1 MSPFMDLDD
10 ALVYQPPLIS
20 PRSVLF
26 SLPSSG
32 VGTPHQE
39 SLLSLLVRTSR
50 AHGVS
55 PRLLIKEVLGSA
67 DIAISKLGY
76 SGFFRVNA
84 GTINGLGRYADM
96 FVSATEKLTTHQNLR
111 HLTLLPWQGLFPYN
125 GQGLLARHPR
135 WCPACLHQQHIL
147 GEDVIFLLRW
157 HIEVSRSCTEHMCRL
172 EDHCPYCGKTQPY
185 IPRFPNMS
193 ICDHCHQSLAG
204 IRPREEISQ
213 FQLWVDDAIGD
224 MLTRQADSKFAPSA
238 DQFRDFV
245 RERVR
250 SMAEGNRAVFCRAVG
265 FNDMGLTGWLTKGER
280 PSPSHFLALCY
291 GVNVMPTEMFA
302 ESPIPAIDAGFRLL
316 LGKLKERK
324 IRPLPS
330 PQRRKE
336 LEDSLNAHLIADESQ
351 SVQMIASNLGVS
363 QNCLRYWFPEL
374 CSQLSKQHKA
384 AIKMRSGKHQLQ
396 QSRRVEEVVKI
407 IRAEGRYPSQRQVD
421 YVLNKE
427 GMSLAQPHLLRA
439 YIKAHE
445 NL

>member
-1 MSPFMDLDD
+1 MSLDD

-26 SLPSSG
+26 SLPPSG

-67 DIAISKLGY
+67 DVAISKLGY

-96 FVSATEKLTTHQNLR
+96 FVSATEKLTAHQNLR
-111 HLTLLPWQGLFPYN
+111 HLTLLPWRGLFPYN

-135 WCPACLHQQHIL
+135 WCPACLHQQHLL
-147 GEDVIFLLRW
+147 GQDVTFPLRW
-157 HIEVSRSCTEHMCRL
+157 YIEVSRSCTEHMCRL

-185 IPRFPNMS
+185 IPRFPDMG

-204 IRPREEISQ
+204 IRPRKEISQ
-213 FQLWVDDAIGD
+213 FQLWADDAIGD
-224 MLTRQADSKFAPSA
+224 MLTRQADSEFAPSA

-250 SMAEGNRAVFCRAVG
+250 SMADGNRAVFCRAVG

-280 PSPSHFLALCY
+280 PSPSQFLALCY
-291 GVNVMPTEMFA
+291 GVNVMPTDVFF
-302 ESPIPAIDAGFRLL
+302 ESPFPSTNTGFRLL
-316 LGKLKERK
+316 PSKLKERK
-324 IRPLPS
+324 ARPRPS

-336 LEDSLNAHLIADESQ
+336 WEDFLKARLIADASQ
-351 SVQMIASNLGVS
+351 SVSMIAANLGVR
-363 QNCLRYWFPEL
+363 QTCLQYWFPEL
-374 CSQLSKQHKA
+374 CQLLSQRHKA
-384 AIKMRSGKHQLQ
+384 AIKIRSKKHQAQ
-396 QSRRVEEVVKI
+396 QSQRVKEVVKI
-407 IRAEGRYPSQRQVD
+407 VRADGRYPSQRQVD

-439 YIKAHE
+439 YIKA
-445 NL
+445 LGDL